1 MTLTGPISMSASL
14 IERKRHFLK
23 QFWDVIRRAPA
34 SLKVTKDV
42 TPALLGEVAR
52 DTDDFSGREIE
63 KLFVAVQ
70 SAAYG
75 RGGRLDANTITTA
88 VAVKRGEH
96 DRKNAMNAA
105 DSTLRS
111 SAVDA
116 AMNSPRANSRDGKQR
131 SPRRR

>member
-1 MTLTGPISMSASL
+1 ML
-14 IERKRHFLK
+14 
-23 QFWDVIRRAPA
+23 
-34 SLKVTKDV
+34 
-42 TPALLGEVAR
+42 ALALA
-52 DTDDFSGREIE
+52 
-63 KLFVAVQ
+63 LA
-70 SAAYG
+70 AAYG